1 MDFPHVIKIREA
13 EVFCGHEIYLLV
25 ENGHARDLTP
35 TSLLVLTGTVA
46 HPWQPAPTLESKR
59 LEDPVRKARED
70 ATRCRQLLGDWAA
83 AGRKGCEQW
92 SEREKG
98 SRFLTSQHYF

>member
-1 MDFPHVIKIREA
+1 MMSVRGGIRFTVLMMDMQGVF
-13 EVFCGHEIYLLV
+13 FCGHEIYLLV

-70 ATRCRQLLGDWAA
+70 PTRCRQLLGDGAA

-98 SRFLTSQHYF
+98 S

>member
-1 MDFPHVIKIREA
+1 M
-13 EVFCGHEIYLLV
+13 

-46 HPWQPAPTLESKR
+46 HPWQPAPTLESER

-70 ATRCRQLLGDWAA
+70 ATRCRQLLGDGAA

-98 SRFLTSQHYF
+98 S